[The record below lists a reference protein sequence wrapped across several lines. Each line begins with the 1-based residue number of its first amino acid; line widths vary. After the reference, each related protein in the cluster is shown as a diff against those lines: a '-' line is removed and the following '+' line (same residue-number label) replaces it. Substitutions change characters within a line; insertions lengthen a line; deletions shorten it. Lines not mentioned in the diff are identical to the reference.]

1 MRNRYLDSTKVYLCK
16 NYILV
21 MNKKSNIKVEKP
33 GRDNFEQVIKEAIVY
48 NAGKLKSR
56 ATRQQT
62 VEHISTSCDTHVM
75 ST

>member
-1 MRNRYLDSTKVYLCK
+1 
-16 NYILV
+16 